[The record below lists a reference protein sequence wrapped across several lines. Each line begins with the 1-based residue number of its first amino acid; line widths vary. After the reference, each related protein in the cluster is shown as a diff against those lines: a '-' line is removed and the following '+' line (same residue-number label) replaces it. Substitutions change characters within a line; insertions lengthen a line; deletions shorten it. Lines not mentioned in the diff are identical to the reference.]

1 MAFRLGHAATRM
13 PPFDGANGWINSPPL
28 SPDDLRGHV
37 VLTNFWTF
45 TCVNWLR
52 TAPYIRAWAEKY
64 AEHGLITIG
73 VHTPEFD
80 VEHDR
85 GNVERMVE
93 KLRVD
98 YPVAIDNDFAVWEA
112 FANRAWPAVYIADSE
127 GALRF
132 QHWGE
137 GRYEESER
145 AVQELLGVEDDL
157 ASVEALGVEAPADW
171 DQVESPESYVGY
183 ARAERFASPGGLVRG
198 ERHTYSAPDDDL
210 GLNQWALVGDWT
222 IRPQPAIS
230 HDAGGRLAYRFH
242 ARDLNLVL
250 APAEGEE
257 ARFRVRLDGEAPEG
271 SRGDDVDKQG
281 DGVASEPRLYQL
293 IRQPG
298 RIEDRTFEIEFL
310 DPGAQAYVFTFG

>member
-1 MAFRLGHAATRM
+1 MGSCHAVR
-13 PPFDGANGWINSPPL
+13 
-28 SPDDLRGHV
+28 
-37 VLTNFWTF
+37 
-45 TCVNWLR
+45 
-52 TAPYIRAWAEKY
+52 
-64 AEHGLITIG
+64 
-73 VHTPEFD
+73 
-80 VEHDR
+80 
-85 GNVERMVE
+85 
-93 KLRVD
+93 
-98 YPVAIDNDFAVWEA
+98 
-112 FANRAWPAVYIADSE
+112 
-127 GALRF
+127 
-132 QHWGE
+132 
-137 GRYEESER
+137 
-145 AVQELLGVEDDL
+145 
-157 ASVEALGVEAPADW
+157 
-171 DQVESPESYVGY
+171 
-183 ARAERFASPGGLVRG
+183 PGGLARG

-257 ARFRVRLDGEAPEG
+257 ARFRVRLDGEAPEA
-271 SRGDDVDKQG
+271 SHGDDVDAHG